1 MGQKRFSR
9 RSVLGSVGAASVVPT
24 IPGGSAVASAT
35 ALPIDNGVQIAP
47 AFVATLNVG
56 RQIRNDASPRHFSA
70 PVLGGEV
77 TGPLLTGSVQPGRIE
92 WIIDEASNTVELIA
106 SYAVLRAD
114 GALIQVRDRSMHA
127 VAAAPAAS
135 ADIRTAPE
143 LHADSAHVELQP
155 SVLVGMLDASGFTE
169 GRVSLRAFRIA

>member
-24 IPGGSAVASAT
+24 ITGGSAVASAT
-35 ALPIDNGVQIAP
+35 ALPFDNGVQVAP

-70 PVLGGEV
+70 PILGGEV
-77 TGPLLTGSVQPGRIE
+77 TGVLLSGLIQPGRIE
-92 WIIDEASNTVELIA
+92 WTIDAASNTVELIA

-114 GALIQVRDRSMHA
+114 GALIQVKDRCVHA

-135 ADIRTAPE
+135 AGIRTAPE
-143 LHADSAHVELQP
+143 LLADSAHVELPP
-155 SVLVGMLDASGFTE
+155 SVLVGMLDASGFAD